1 MMKIRTTVCV
11 SDCTKTANSSCH
23 FFPELPSFLSWK
35 ASLCNF
41 TLPPPEKGALQP
53 NPPLPWDW
61 VHHSYPPAW
70 PLLSRKTGVGV
81 WSCSRDS
88 EEQAAAMPTAVL
100 GSWTSAQLW
109 GPGMPKYAPDNLS
122 ATRSPE
128 NGDRGFLGR
137 ETCEASGRL
146 AKLTREGL
154 AWGGGRDGSGGTRNP
169 LPGRA
174 RFAPSGGRH
183 ASLDREGPSITGAKK
198 NQEKK
203 KKKRVFRSKSSDKS
217 PQDQFYSVLPPA
229 RSRSK
234 HQPAVYSPSPKVQ
247 RVRCEHSQ

>member
-1 MMKIRTTVCV
+1 
-11 SDCTKTANSSCH
+11 
-23 FFPELPSFLSWK
+23 
-35 ASLCNF
+35 
-41 TLPPPEKGALQP
+41 
-53 NPPLPWDW
+53 
-61 VHHSYPPAW
+61 
-70 PLLSRKTGVGV
+70 
-81 WSCSRDS
+81 
-88 EEQAAAMPTAVL
+88 MPTAVL

-203 KKKRVFRSKSSDKS
+203 KNKRVFRSKSSDKS